1 MTDQQYSRTEPDGEA
16 SADAT
21 HNRHDRE
28 DGFAFLRRIAR
39 RLPQRP
45 GVYRML
51 GEEGRVLY
59 VGKARNL
66 RNRVGSY
73 AQAPRLTA
81 RIMRMVEGTRALEI
95 ITTHTET
102 EALLLEA
109 NLIKRLKPHYNVILR
124 DDKSFPYILI
134 RDDHPFPRITKYRGA
149 KSAKGDYFGP
159 FASAGAVNRTLAA
172 LSRVFPLRTCSD
184 GDFAARTRPCL
195 QYQIKRCTAP
205 CVGRVGA
212 AEYGALVEEARAFL
226 AGRNP
231 DLHRSLAARMEQA
244 AADLNFEAAAM
255 FRDRL
260 RALAHVTAHQ
270 DINVAELAEADVI
283 AAHQEGGQTC
293 IQVFFFR
300 AGQNFG
306 NRPYYPGHAGEVPLP
321 EVLAAFLAQF
331 YEKRPAPR
339 LVLTSHEVE
348 NNAWLAEALSVRA
361 GHKVA
366 VTVPQRGVKR
376 QLVER
381 AVQNAREALAQRR
394 SESATQRGLLARLA
408 DLFDLSD
415 PPERIEVYDNSHIQ
429 GSAQVG
435 AMIVAGPE
443 GFRKN
448 AYRKFNIRQ
457 DDLAPGDDYGML
469 REVLTRRFGRL
480 IKEAGPRR
488 PEPPDTVRKED
499 GGDGGRAADPA
510 PDREEA
516 PEWPDLLLIDG
527 GKGQL
532 SAAQAVAAELGL
544 EDLPLVAI
552 SKGPDREAGREQL
565 FLADGRMLVLEP
577 RDPALYFLQRLR
589 DEAHRFAIGAH
600 RARRTRNTLR
610 SPIDEIPGIGPKRK
624 RALMLHFGSGR
635 DVAQAGLAD
644 LEAVT
649 GISRTVARR
658 IYDHF
663 HGS

>member
-1 MTDQQYSRTEPDGEA
+1 MAEA
-16 SADAT
+16 T
-21 HNRHDRE
+21 IERREGE
-28 DGFAFLRRIAR
+28 DGFAFLKRVAR

-51 GEEGRVLY
+51 GVDAKVLY
-59 VGKARNL
+59 VGKARVL

-81 RIMRMVEGTRALEI
+81 RIMRMVEATRALEI
-95 ITTHTET
+95 VTTHTET

-134 RDDHPFPRITKYRGA
+134 RHDHDFPRVTKYRGA
-149 KSAKGDYFGP
+149 KSVKGDYFGP

-172 LSRVFPLRTCSD
+172 LARVFPLRSCSD
-184 GDFAARTRPCL
+184 GDFATRTRPCL

-205 CVGRVGA
+205 CVGRIDA
-212 AEYGALVEEARAFL
+212 PAYAALVDEARDFL

-231 DLHRSLAARMEQA
+231 DLHRRLAARMEA
-244 AADLNFEAAAM
+244 AAAEMNYEAAAM
-255 FRDRL
+255 YRDRL

-270 DINVAELAEADVI
+270 DINVASLGEADVI
-283 AAHQEGGQTC
+283 AAWQENGQTC

-306 NRPYYPGHAGEVPLP
+306 NRPYFPAHAGEVPLP
-321 EVLAAFLAQF
+321 EVLAAFIGQF
-331 YEKRPAPR
+331 YEDRPAPR
-339 LVLTSHEVE
+339 QVLVSDEVE
-348 NNAWLAEALSVRA
+348 NAAWLAEALGVRT

-366 VTVPQRGVKR
+366 LAVPQRGLKR

-381 AVQNAREALAQRR
+381 AVQNAREALGQRQ
-394 SESATQRGLLARLA
+394 SENAAQRGLLQRLA
-408 DLFDLSD
+408 GLFGL
-415 PPERIEVYDNSHIQ
+415 PEAPRRVEVYDNSHIQ
-429 GSAQVG
+429 GSNSVG
-435 AMIVAGPE
+435 GMIVAGPE
-443 GFRKN
+443 GFRKS
-448 AYRKFNIRQ
+448 AYRKFNIKQ

-469 REVLTRRFGRL
+469 KEVLTRRFGRL
-480 IKEAGPRR
+480 LREAGER
-488 PEPPDTVRKED
+488 PTPVSAATAAAEAEAGADGETPDLL
-499 GGDGGRAADPA
+499 DP
-510 PDREEA
+510 D
-516 PEWPDLLLIDG
+516 WPDLLLIDG

-532 SAAQAVAAELGL
+532 SAAMEAMAELGL
-544 EDLPLVAI
+544 ADLPLVAI
-552 SKGPDREAGREQL
+552 AKGPDREAGREQFYL
-565 FLADGRMLVLEP
+565 PDGRTMMLEP

-600 RARRTRNTLR
+600 RARRAKGNLR

-624 RALMLHFGSGR
+624 RALMHRFGSGR
-635 DVAQAGLAD
+635 DIAKAGLAD
-644 LEAVT
+644 LEAVD
-649 GISRTVARR
+649 GISRTVAQR